1 MTAAMPAAP
10 SPAALAKGRPQAVGA
25 GPASERIRALRAR
38 APREFEATHFYHD
51 PAFNLEAV
59 KLLPG
64 EYFVHDADDLLI
76 TTVLGS
82 CVAACLVDPG
92 ARLGGMNHF
101 MLPDGGSA
109 GRYGA
114 YAMELLINELM
125 KRGARR
131 DRLQAKVFGG
141 GHVMRNFSSINI
153 GERNVAFIDQFLAAE
168 RIPVISRDVL
178 DICPRKVCL
187 FAGSGRALVKKLAPA
202 QYDTIATEESAYQGR
217 LTRQPAAVQSG
228 SVELF

>member
-1 MTAAMPAAP
+1 MRAVTQA
-10 SPAALAKGRPQAVGA
+10 PQAGA
-25 GPASERIRALRAR
+25 TTADRLRALRAR
-38 APREFEATHFYHD
+38 APREHEARTFLHD
-51 PAFNLEAV
+51 PAFGCDTV

-64 EYFVHDADDLLI
+64 EYFVHDADDLLL

-82 CVAACLVDPG
+82 CVAACLVDRV

-114 YAMELLINELM
+114 FAMELLINELM

-131 DRLQAKVFGG
+131 ERLEAKVFGG
-141 GHVMRNFSSINI
+141 GQVLRGFSSLNV
-153 GERNVAFIDQFLAAE
+153 GERNVGFIEQFLATE
-168 RIPVISRDVL
+168 RIPIVSRDVL
-178 DICPRKVCL
+178 GVHPRRVCL
-187 FAGSGRALVKKLAPA
+187 FPGSGRALCKKLAAA
-202 QYDTIATEESAYQGR
+202 QAEEIASQESALRGR
-217 LTRQPAAVQSG
+217 IARRAAPSGAG